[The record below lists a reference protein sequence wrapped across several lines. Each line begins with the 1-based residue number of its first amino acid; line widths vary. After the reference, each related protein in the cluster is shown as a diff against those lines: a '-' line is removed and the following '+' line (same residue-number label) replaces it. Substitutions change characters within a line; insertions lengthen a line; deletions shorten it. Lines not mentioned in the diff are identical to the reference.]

1 MLQRT
6 ILKTVII
13 KGIGLHSG
21 ENVEMKISPAKENCG
36 IYFIRTDLDKK
47 TIIEASIKNIS
58 KSNRSTCLLKN
69 NVKVKTIEHFLAACW
84 GCNIDNL
91 EIKLNKEELPI
102 LDGSSKEFIKIFE
115 ETGFKELEE
124 EQKKYI
130 VKNYIKVYDKKTGAF
145 IECFPHN
152 RFEVNTTIDYN
163 SNILKNQS
171 YNFFQ
176 TQLFKK
182 ELSSAKTFF
191 HIQSKNDLKEIKK
204 IKGGSLKNSIIYLE
218 ENLNEKE
225 LEKFNISLKQ
235 KKLNKGIINKNI
247 MTFENECVRH
257 KTLDLIGDSYLL
269 QRKIIGKINAF
280 KPGHSINLSLT
291 KQIYNQMEKEEKK
304 IIPKYDLKSEPLMN
318 IERIKQILPHR
329 EPFLLIDE
337 IRELEYNYV
346 VGIKYVRIEE
356 DYFRGHFPD
365 EPVMPGVL
373 QIEAMAQTGGI
384 LALNTVEDPE
394 NYLTYFMKID
404 NVKFKQKVVPSDVLI
419 FELKL
424 LSPIRRGICHMQ
436 GKAYVNDRVVMEAEL
451 MAKIAKNDK

>member
-1 MLQRT
+1 MLQKT
-6 ILKTVII
+6 ILKAVTI
-13 KGIGLHSG
+13 KGVGLHSG
-21 ENVEMKISPAKENCG
+21 EKVEMKISPAKENCG
-36 IYFIRTDLDKK
+36 IYFIRKDLDRKV
-47 TIIEASIKNIS
+47 IIEASIKNIS

-69 NVKVKTIEHFLAACW
+69 NVQIKTVEHFLAACW

-91 EIKLNKEELPI
+91 EIKLNKDELPI

-115 ETGFKELEE
+115 EVGFKELKK

-130 VKNYIKVYDKKTGAF
+130 VKNYIKVSDEKTGAF

-152 RFEVNTTIDYN
+152 RFEINTTIDYN
-163 SNILKNQS
+163 SNILKKQS

-176 TQLFKK
+176 SHLFKK

-191 HIQSKNDLKEIKK
+191 HIKNKSDLTEVEK
-204 IKGGSLKNSIIYLE
+204 IKGGNLKNSIIYLE
-218 ENLNEKE
+218 ENLNKKE
-225 LEKFNISLKQ
+225 IEKFNFPIKQ
-235 KKLNKGIINKNI
+235 KKFNKGILNKNI
-247 MTFENECVRH
+247 MNFENECVRH
-257 KTLDLIGDSYLL
+257 KTLDFIGDSYLL
-269 QRKIIGKINAF
+269 QRKIIGKFNAF

-291 KQIYNQMEKEEKK
+291 KKIFNQMEKEEKK
-304 IIPKYDLKSEPLMN
+304 ITPKYNLKSEPLMN
-318 IERIKQILPHR
+318 LEQIKKILPHR

-356 DYFRGHFPD
+356 DYFRGHFPG

-436 GKAYVNDRVVMEAEL
+436 GKAFVNDIVVMEAEL